1 MILKLSILYFPAQ
14 SPALNSSFL
23 AIDFNENSQSLDLGC
38 AWKYITVPFFASSSS
53 SSFSSSLYTPTPQLS
68 MTKKIRAK
76 KNWGLEEREFIKF
89 IHECVT
95 MKSCFYHFA
104 FFGEWERKSEREGF
118 FCEGQMRKNVL
129 PQISASDFYRVPAL
143 KSLRLFRS
151 QNKTEGNQ
159 HEDIW
164 DLRFFDIKFKH
175 KFAKWHLFWMCSKK
189 LCKDFFL
196 FYYCKCILNCWLSQK
211 LNKFFINWN
220 FLLKNQFFKEF
231 LSDNLIY

>member
-1 MILKLSILYFPAQ
+1 MKIHSHLIWVVHENISQYPFLLLLLLHHFHPRYILLLR
-14 SPALNSSFL
+14 SS
-23 AIDFNENSQSLDLGC
+23 
-38 AWKYITVPFFASSSS
+38 AW
-53 SSFSSSLYTPTPQLS
+53 Q
-68 MTKKIRAK
+68 KKIRAK

-189 LCKDFFL
+189 LCKDFF
-196 FYYCKCILNCWLSQK
+196 FV
-211 LNKFFINWN
+211 
-220 FLLKNQFFKEF
+220 LL
-231 LSDNLIY
+231 L

>member
-1 MILKLSILYFPAQ
+1 MKIYHSTLFCFFFFFIIFI
-14 SPALNSSFL
+14 L
-23 AIDFNENSQSLDLGC
+23 AIYSYSAAQHD
-38 AWKYITVPFFASSSS
+38 
-53 SSFSSSLYTPTPQLS
+53 
-68 MTKKIRAK
+68 K
-76 KNWGLEEREFIKF
+76 KN
-89 IHECVT
+89 
-95 MKSCFYHFA
+95 
-104 FFGEWERKSEREGF
+104 KSEEELRTRRKRVYKIYSWMCHDEKLFLSFRIFRWMREKERAGGV

-175 KFAKWHLFWMCSKK
+175 KFAQWHLFCMCSKK